1 MPQRNFP
8 SRRQPLKRLSAAA
21 SLVMGIAMIL
31 SGCAGGA
38 DRTQARQNP
47 ARIQGIKLDADDRGS
62 LLRIL
67 ADREFRATVQAKEDP
82 PEFEIEVPFAVAPKD
97 MKTLI
102 EEVRLPRG
110 GIRGIRT
117 EDLPGKLGGVR
128 FFVLTDG
135 VFSHSSEQTGKEFLL
150 HLEKR
155 PTLAAASD
163 RVQAPDQPG
172 EKKAPAKKEE
182 PSKRNEPQYLVP
194 QVPTSQERDYAIGG
208 RDILRIVVFEEPDMS
223 KDEMRVSNDGYI
235 TFPLIGRVR
244 VEGLTANEL
253 EKEMVRRLG
262 KDFLVNPQ
270 VTVQV
275 KEFASK
281 TINVLGAVKSPG
293 ALPLKGPITLLET
306 LARAGGVSVEEAG
319 RSIVVLRPVAGEEG
333 KGKNVKHMTI
343 NLNLLLKG
351 GDLSKNIFLQD
362 KDTVFVPQADQIFV
376 FGEVKS
382 PGPYKLRERTIS
394 VVEAITMAGGPT
406 RLGATNRTRIVR
418 VEGGEE
424 RVINVNVEDITK
436 GDKSKDIVLQ
446 SGDIVVVPETYF

>member
-1 MPQRNFP
+1 MLRGNLP
-8 SRRQPLKRLSAAA
+8 SCRQLVQRLSTAALLCLGTA
-21 SLVMGIAMIL
+21 IL
-31 SGCAGGA
+31 PGCGGGA
-38 DRTQARQNP
+38 DRVQTKENP
-47 ARIQGIKLDADDRGS
+47 ARIQGLKLDGDGRGS

-67 ADREFRATVQAKEDP
+67 ADREFRATVQAKGDP
-82 PEFEIEVPFAVAPKD
+82 PEIEIRVPFAVAPSNIRS
-97 MKTLI
+97 LI
-102 EEVRLPRG
+102 EDMRLPREG
-110 GIRGIRT
+110 VRSIRT

-128 FFVLTDG
+128 FSVLTDG
-135 VFSHSSEQTGKEFLL
+135 PFSHSSEQEGKEFLL
-150 HLEKR
+150 HLEQS
-155 PTLAAASD
+155 PTLAAAD
-163 RVQAPDQPG
+163 VREQAPGQRKQR
-172 EKKAPAKKEE
+172 EEEKEE
-182 PSKRNEPQYLVP
+182 ETGKKKGPQYLVP
-194 QVPTSQERDYAIGG
+194 QVPASPSREKDYAIGG
-208 RDILRIVVFEEPDMS
+208 RDILKIVVFEEPDLS
-223 KDEMRVSNDGYI
+223 KDEIRVSNDGYI
-235 TFPLIGRVR
+235 TFPLIGRVQ

-275 KEFASK
+275 KDFASK
-281 TINVLGAVKSPG
+281 TVNVLGAVKSPG

-319 RSIVVLRPVAGEEG
+319 RSIVVLRPVAGKE
-333 KGKNVKHMTI
+333 KGVKHMTI

-351 GDLSKNIFLQD
+351 GDISQNIFLQD
-362 KDTVFVPQADQIFV
+362 KDTVFIPQADQIFV

-424 RVINVNVEDITK
+424 RVLYVNVEDITK

-446 SGDIVVVPETYF
+446 SGDIVVVPESYF

>member
-1 MPQRNFP
+1 MQT
-8 SRRQPLKRLSAAA
+8 KE
-21 SLVMGIAMIL
+21 
-31 SGCAGGA
+31 
-38 DRTQARQNP
+38 NP
-47 ARIQGIKLDADDRGS
+47 ARIQGLKLDAEGQGS

-82 PEFEIEVPFAVAPKD
+82 PEIEIQMPFAVAPKD
-97 MKTLI
+97 IKSLI
-102 EEVRLPRG
+102 EDMRLPREG
-110 GIRGIRT
+110 VRSIQT

-128 FFVLTDG
+128 FSVLTDG
-135 VFSHSSEQTGKEFLL
+135 PFSHSSEQEGKEFLL
-150 HLEKR
+150 RMEQR
-155 PTLAAASD
+155 PTPAAASE
-163 RVQAPDQPG
+163 RAQAPGQG
-172 EKKAPAKKEE
+172 QGKEE
-182 PSKRNEPQYLVP
+182 KGETGKKSEPQYLVP
-194 QVPTSQERDYAIGG
+194 QVPSTQEKDYVIGG
-208 RDILRIVVFEEPDMS
+208 KDILKIVVFEEPDLS
-223 KDEMRVSNDGYI
+223 KDEIRVSNDGYI
-235 TFPLIGRVR
+235 TFPLIGRVQ

-253 EKEMVRRLG
+253 EKDMVRRLE

-270 VTVQV
+270 VTVQI

-319 RSIVVLRPVAGEEG
+319 RSIVVLRPVAGKE
-333 KGKNVKHMTI
+333 KGVKHMTI

-351 GDLSKNIFLQD
+351 GDISQNIFLQD
-362 KDTVFVPQADQIFV
+362 KDTVFIPQADQIFV

-406 RLGATNRTRIVR
+406 RLGATNRTRVVR

-424 RVINVNVEDITK
+424 RVLYVNVEDITK
-436 GDKSKDIVLQ
+436 GDKSKDIQLQ
-446 SGDIVVVPETYF
+446 AGDIVVVPETYF